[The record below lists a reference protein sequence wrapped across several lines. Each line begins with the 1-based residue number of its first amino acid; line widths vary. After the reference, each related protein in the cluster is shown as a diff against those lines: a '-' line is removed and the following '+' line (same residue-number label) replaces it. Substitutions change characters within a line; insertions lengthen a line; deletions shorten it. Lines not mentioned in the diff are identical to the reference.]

1 MKSNASTTSTIA
13 PRAVSEEYA
22 ARYLGISQSSLRK
35 GRMTGRRSA
44 QMSSPPFVK
53 MGRRVVYLI
62 EDLER
67 WLQVQRNENALKTGG
82 AK

>member
-1 MKSNASTTSTIA
+1 MKPSASTTSTIH
-13 PRAVSEEYA
+13 PRAVSEEDA

-35 GRMTGRRSA
+35 GRMAGRRHA

-62 EDLER
+62 DDLDSWITKNRIAE
-67 WLQVQRNENALKTGG
+67 QRGL
-82 AK
+82 